1 MKDIALGG
9 IPPRVFYF
17 SGRLTLLEE
26 ANFLAA
32 L

>member
-1 MKDIALGG
+1 MKDIALGK

-17 SGRLTLLEE
+17 FGRLILFEE